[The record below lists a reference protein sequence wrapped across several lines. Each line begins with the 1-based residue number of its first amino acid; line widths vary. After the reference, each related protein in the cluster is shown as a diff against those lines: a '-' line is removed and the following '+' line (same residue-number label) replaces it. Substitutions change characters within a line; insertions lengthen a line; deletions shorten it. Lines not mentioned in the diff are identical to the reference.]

1 MANQQSHDFCIRAR
15 DRMNIMLFNQLV
27 FQLMVISNDAV
38 VDYSD
43 ATLVVEVRVSIDIS
57 LITVGGPACMSDC
70 HVVVV
75 L

>member
-1 MANQQSHDFCIRAR
+1 
-15 DRMNIMLFNQLV
+15 
-27 FQLMVISNDAV
+27 MVISNDAV

-43 ATLVVEVRVSIDIS
+43 ATLVVEVRMSIDIS
-57 LITVGGPACMSDC
+57 LITVGGPARMSDR